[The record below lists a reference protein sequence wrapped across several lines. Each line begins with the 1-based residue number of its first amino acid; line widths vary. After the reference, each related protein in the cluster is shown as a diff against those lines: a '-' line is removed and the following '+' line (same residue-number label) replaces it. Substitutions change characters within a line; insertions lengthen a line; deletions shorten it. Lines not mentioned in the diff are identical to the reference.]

1 MVFIDYKNGGHRIYT
16 TDGNSIDSL
25 TPASTLGF
33 GVGQYSIYPKFA
45 YSPTY
50 EKVYFTQAVSGNNV
64 KNVYAV
70 DIATKQIDT
79 VFKGERVY
87 LPLHV
92 AENGQIL
99 FGNQAPDNSHLL
111 WTIQDEESHLLC
123 DTVGKKWTRNFW
135 NLTTIGDTAVFST
148 AMGGN
153 NYTGDEPHK
162 LSILPTTQTNSIL
175 SANDIQSINI
185 YPNPAT
191 NVIQINANNKL
202 NKITITDLAGKK
214 HDVQFLNTYTI
225 DISDLPTGMYL
236 LKTRSSKGLGIARFI
251 KN

>member
-1 MVFIDYKNGGHRIYT
+1 
-16 TDGNSIDSL
+16 
-25 TPASTLGF
+25 
-33 GVGQYSIYPKFA
+33 
-45 YSPTY
+45 
-50 EKVYFTQAVSGNNV
+50 
-64 KNVYAV
+64 
-70 DIATKQIDT
+70 
-79 VFKGERVY
+79 
-87 LPLHV
+87 
-92 AENGQIL
+92 
-99 FGNQAPDNSHLL
+99 
-111 WTIQDEESHLLC
+111 
-123 DTVGKKWTRNFW
+123 
-135 NLTTIGDTAVFST
+135 
-148 AMGGN
+148 MGGN

-162 LSILPTTQTNSIL
+162 LSILPITQTNSIL

-236 LKTRSSKGLGIARFI
+236 LKTRSSKGLSIARFI